1 MFLDWQAGCEDLFK
15 HSIEK
20 TVCTTFEAAI
30 TVSCGLSSDTRGRS
44 MNSAAI
50 TWSDPVVGDATERV
64 TAADCDVPELL
75 DDREGH
81 SPFQWPLR
89 PHNLQWLSRI
99 LCCKLFLPQLDRPL
113 ALPLPNLDFPFP
125 IGKKPLARNFSL
137 SFLRASTYDVYAV
150 ESSSSDCSNSL
161 AAAS

>member
-1 MFLDWQAGCEDLFK
+1 
-15 HSIEK
+15 
-20 TVCTTFEAAI
+20 
-30 TVSCGLSSDTRGRS
+30 

-50 TWSDPVVGDATERV
+50 TWSDPVVDEATDRV

-75 DDREGH
+75 EEREGH

-99 LCCKLFLPQLDRPL
+99 RCCKLFLPQLDRPL
-113 ALPLPNLDFPFP
+113 ALPLPNLDFPLP

-150 ESSSSDCSNSL
+150 ESFIIRLKQLTSGCFVVRHKCGIIVTFGKQCFDHLVLIKVLMLNL
-161 AAAS
+161 MYLVIHVT